1 MLCRNQAQKLDCV
14 QDTQVPV
21 HEIQSPTRDVT
32 QLSQDR
38 DVGGASHGSSHSD
51 SEMSGLQG
59 RRDVRANLLEFLC
72 TCAFLEL
79 MTVLEMES

>member
-14 QDTQVPV
+14 QDTQ
-21 HEIQSPTRDVT
+21 SMRSSLLRARDVT

-38 DVGGASHGSSHSD
+38 GVGGASHGSSHSD

-59 RRDVRANLLEFLC
+59 RRDVRANSLEFLC

-79 MTVLEMES
+79 MTVLEMEF

>member
-1 MLCRNQAQKLDCV
+1 M
-14 QDTQVPV
+14 
-21 HEIQSPTRDVT
+21 
-32 QLSQDR
+32 
-38 DVGGASHGSSHSD
+38 GGARHGSSHSD

-59 RRDVRANLLEFLC
+59 RRDVQANLLEFLC